1 MPATMTKPTES
12 ERDELM
18 APKRPRVPIEISFP
32 ESDLSKPRF
41 EKLIDYKLKFD
52 PDLVQPGFMASV
64 RDFEIDLRIK
74 ENAEEQ
80 RLRFSRDPMGLPRL
94 QWGVNPNPLDMPLR
108 GTRLRDRDRWCTLF
122 WGEPKSNPINA
133 SVLAFYVLEYRKL
146 LLKAIPL
153 GIGYIHPSMREA
165 ETERLAAGENPP
177 AIGSSVFGPADL
189 TLNAKLR
196 NGRLVYD
203 LFHYR
208 SWSGIEPEP
217 FLRIKKFPFTM
228 RFVAHGFQFEPDKE
242 RQGKR
247 RPIKP
252 AIDWYDP
259 VSKRVLGEQPKKI
272 QVGDL
277 NNKRTEFAVTF
288 ESRSVLITSFFART
302 SEEGVLFDPT
312 VSEDA
317 DEDTGP
323 GAVFY

>member
-1 MPATMTKPTES
+1 MDQAFFLALLQQIY
-12 ERDELM
+12 RLGLGELFSG
-18 APKRPRVPIEISFP
+18 APLQGIVGST
-32 ESDLSKPRF
+32 
-41 EKLIDYKLKFD
+41 
-52 PDLVQPGFMASV
+52 
-64 RDFEIDLRIK
+64 IDL
-74 ENAEEQ
+74 NAHVEC
-80 RLRFSRDPMGLPRL
+80 RVAGRTG
-94 QWGVNPNPLDMPLR
+94 NH
-108 GTRLRDRDRWCTLF
+108 
-122 WGEPKSNPINA
+122 
-133 SVLAFYVLEYRKL
+133 LA
-146 LLKAIPL
+146 
-153 GIGYIHPSMREA
+153 G
-165 ETERLAAGENPP
+165 AGCNRQVV
-177 AIGSSVFGPADL
+177 S
-189 TLNAKLR
+189 
-196 NGRLVYD
+196 LVYD